1 MRFGLADVSREV
13 ERWRARAA
21 RISEE
26 HLREDALHAIADKR
40 ANIDGAAL
48 FWTLPRTR
56 SDELLRLLV
65 AFEILADFLDCAS
78 ERAADAGI
86 ENGLALHHA
95 LIEAL
100 DPRVEVS
107 DHYRHHPWRDDG
119 GYVCALV
126 DACRES
132 CVRLPSYQTARP
144 QLLRA
149 ASFAQV
155 LALNHDPLPA
165 RRDQM
170 LRAWADTHF
179 AASEEGLA
187 WFEWTGGASAWLTIL
202 ALLALAADPGRDARA
217 AKDTYAAY
225 LPWISLLGTML
236 DSYGDVAQDAAEAH
250 HSYIAH
256 YTSPDAAASR
266 IAHIMRR
273 SLELAAGLR
282 DGERH
287 LVLVS
292 AMIAMYLS
300 KDSVR
305 TPQTRALTRVL
316 IAGAG
321 PLARL
326 LLPVLRL
333 WRVLDRRRG
342 RRIRHELPARTPAYP
357 RARPHARPRIRA
369 RRARD
374 ALPASAPL
382 PATLQTLAFWRD
394 PHAYLEWCRR
404 RYGTRFTVRAV
415 GLDPLVFMSDP
426 ADIKAIVRAPAEV
439 LHPGAGASVIA
450 PLVGERSF
458 MLSEE
463 DEHLDGRRAIMPA
476 FHQRAIAEH
485 TEMVQEIVE
494 RELACWPLD
503 CAVAIHPYLRALTL
517 RVILRTV
524 FGSETARL
532 RELHARLLA
541 MLSITAS
548 LALQEPQ
555 LRRLPG
561 WRGSWKSFLAE
572 RERVDRII
580 LGLIGDEAHGPAGET
595 GLLSMLLGS
604 ERFDATA
611 TSAGQLRDDLMSVIL
626 AGHET
631 TASELAWAFQLLAHD
646 RTVSGRLREDLDDG
660 GERYLTA
667 TIQEVLR
674 HRPVFLFTIPRAVG
688 QPLQIAARTYRP
700 PAQLVGCIH
709 LMHHDPDLYP
719 DPHTFR
725 PERFLEDPP
734 PPAIW
739 MPWGGGRKRC
749 PGQHLAMLEMH
760 IVLRTVFAG
769 LQISPVGR
777 SLETARWRSVIVT
790 PGHGSRIVLT
800 PRPRPSH
807 HQAQGGAVHLGN
819 GLLASG
825 AAVPY

>member
-1 MRFGLADVSREV
+1 M
-13 ERWRARAA
+13 
-21 RISEE
+21 
-26 HLREDALHAIADKR
+26 
-40 ANIDGAAL
+40 
-48 FWTLPRTR
+48 
-56 SDELLRLLV
+56 
-65 AFEILADFLDCAS
+65 
-78 ERAADAGI
+78 
-86 ENGLALHHA
+86 
-95 LIEAL
+95 
-100 DPRVEVS
+100 EVS

-119 GYVCALV
+119 GYVRALV

-132 CVRLPSYQTARP
+132 CVRLPSYETARP
-144 QLLRA
+144 LLLRA
-149 ASFAQV
+149 ASLVQV

-165 RRDQM
+165 RRDRA
-170 LRAWADTHF
+170 LRAWAQTHF

-217 AKDTYAAY
+217 AKGTYTAY
-225 LPWISLLGTML
+225 MPWISLLGTML
-236 DSYGDVAQDAAEAH
+236 DSYGDIAQDAAEAQ

-256 YTSPDAAASR
+256 YASPDAAAAR
-266 IAHIMRR
+266 VAQIMRR
-273 SLELAAGLR
+273 SRDLAAGLR

-305 TPQTRALTRVL
+305 TPHTRALTREL
-316 IAGAG
+316 MRAAG

-326 LLPVLRL
+326 LLPVLGL
-333 WRVLDRRRG
+333 WRVLDRRRV
-342 RRIRHELPARTPAYP
+342 RRIRHELPTRTPPSP
-357 RARPHARPRIRA
+357 RARARIRA

-374 ALPASAPL
+374 ALPPSAPL

-404 RYGTRFTVRAV
+404 RYGSRFTVRAV

-450 PLVGERSF
+450 PLVGEGSF
-458 MLSEE
+458 MLAEE

-476 FHQRAIAEH
+476 FHQRVIAEH
-485 TEMVQEIVE
+485 TEMVREIVE
-494 RELACWPLD
+494 RELASWPLERP
-503 CAVAIHPYLRALTL
+503 VAIHPYLRALSL

-524 FGSETARL
+524 FGSETPRL
-532 RELHARLLA
+532 RELHARLLT
-541 MLSITAS
+541 MLSVTAS

-580 LGLIGDEAHGPAGET
+580 LGLIADEAHGPARET
-595 GLLSMLLGS
+595 GLLGMLLGS
-604 ERFDATA
+604 DRFDATEA
-611 TSAGQLRDDLMSVIL
+611 SAGQLRDDLMSVIL

-631 TASELAWAFQLLAHD
+631 TASELAWAFALLAHD
-646 RTVSGRLREDLDDG
+646 RTVTGRLREDLDDG
-660 GERYLTA
+660 GERYLSA
-667 TIQEVLR
+667 TIREVLR
-674 HRPVFLFTIPRAVG
+674 HRPVFLFTIPRAVR

-700 PAQLVGCIH
+700 PAQLVGAIH

-719 DPHTFR
+719 DPHAFR

-734 PPAIW
+734 QPAIW

-749 PGQHLAMLEMH
+749 PGQHLAMLKLH
-760 IVLRTVFAG
+760 TVLRTVLAG
-769 LQISPVGR
+769 LQIAPAGR

-790 PGHGSRIVLT
+790 PGHGARIVLT
-800 PRPRPSH
+800 PRARPSPR
-807 HQAQGGAVHLGN
+807 QQPTGAVSLGN
-819 GLLASG
+819 GLLASR